1 MLMLA
6 AASVTG
12 CGDNLKGPH
21 ACSETPGNACV
32 YAGKSGVEG
41 FNGDGLDRRDTE
53 LYWTMDVSFAADGTV
68 WFIDWNNHLV
78 RRVLEDDTVTTMVG
92 WTDPVFPG
100 DGLPGPSE
108 KSADGA
114 LGTDVKLNHP
124 TDLVQEPNGKVL
136 VMAWHNHKLR
146 EVDPV
151 TGHVRILAGGGA
163 GFAGDGMP
171 MAMALFKQPKALERD
186 AAGNLYI
193 LDQQNFRIR
202 KIDTSGVVST
212 IAGSG
217 MQGSDGDGG
226 PALMAKLDFEAG
238 SNPEPSGGMVVTHDK
253 LYVSDTLANKLRAID
268 LTTQM
273 ITTIAGT
280 GAEGGGGD
288 GGPAMAAQL
297 AHPRDLEIG
306 PEGDLYVADTD
317 NNRIR
322 AINLTTGVIRTVAG
336 TGELGLDKDDDH
348 PATQMKLA
356 RPFGIEFDPDG
367 NLFISDTINSRI
379 LKVFR

>member
-1 MLMLA
+1 
-6 AASVTG
+6 
-12 CGDNLKGPH
+12 
-21 ACSETPGNACV
+21 
-32 YAGKSGVEG
+32 
-41 FNGDGLDRRDTE
+41 
-53 LYWTMDVSFAADGTV
+53 
-68 WFIDWNNHLV
+68 
-78 RRVLEDDTVTTMVG
+78 
-92 WTDPVFPG
+92 
-100 DGLPGPSE
+100 
-108 KSADGA
+108 
-114 LGTDVKLNHP
+114 
-124 TDLVQEPNGKVL
+124 
-136 VMAWHNHKLR
+136 
-146 EVDPV
+146 
-151 TGHVRILAGGGA
+151 
-163 GFAGDGMP
+163 
-171 MAMALFKQPKALERD
+171 
-186 AAGNLYI
+186 
-193 LDQQNFRIR
+193 
-202 KIDTSGVVST
+202 
-212 IAGSG
+212 
-217 MQGSDGDGG
+217 
-226 PALMAKLDFEAG
+226 
-238 SNPEPSGGMVVTHDK
+238 MVVTHDK